1 MVSSVR
7 GYRTFKSSVITLPDS
22 PLVADVVEK
31 PIYQAAAIR
40 LQGVFL
46 GLQPQY
52 EVARRVV

>member
-1 MVSSVR
+1 MPLP
-7 GYRTFKSSVITLPDS
+7 FKLDDYLDRRVM
-22 PLVADVVEK
+22 ADVVEK

-40 LQGVFL
+40 PQGVFL